1 MMRFLF
7 VKTFNL
13 LIRSRVGR
21 WALALVLILAGL
33 ILVFN
38 PSAAG
43 RTDTTTV
50 IIEGS
55 IPLLLGLFVLGFS
68 IFLEIKLR
76 KAGKIGAEIKAMVAS
91 GKILPIPALPKSL
104 PKGVSKEDAQEVA
117 QYAARLARLPWGAK
131 PAFASVEEAYPLFNR
146 TVARVREVTGDWSQ
160 LSGPIDTFVSLPK
173 PLCYIGAAEIIMPL
187 SYLHSDIFVPI
198 GLQQGLRFIAQA
210 QYVDPEQPDALVT
223 RIKLLTRYPAER
235 WLQLA
240 EETLA
245 ALKRIAPTHPRLPDA
260 EGAILLKRG
269 RLKEALE
276 CNERMIEHPSSPEEE
291 HVALSA
297 RARIFNLMKRPEEAI
312 AAWDV
317 VNERYPNDPWAWHNK
332 SILLRDMG
340 RLEEA
345 LECNERALSIM
356 PFEMARRVGKS
367 IRARMAEAAGEKPP
381 SEGLNSVHVEERD
394 RRVI

>member
-1 MMRFLF
+1 MRSLF
-7 VKTFNL
+7 VRTFNL

-21 WALALVLILAGL
+21 WVLALVLILAGL
-33 ILVFN
+33 ILVLN

-43 RTDTTTV
+43 RSDTTTV
-50 IIEGS
+50 IIEGM

-76 KAGKIGAEIKAMVAS
+76 KAGKIGAEVKAMVAS
-91 GKILPIPALPKSL
+91 GKILPIPAPPKTP
-104 PKGVSKEDAQEVA
+104 PKGMTRADDQEVA
-117 QYAARLARLPWGAK
+117 QYAASMARLPWGAK

-146 TVARVREVTGDWSQ
+146 TVAKVREVTGDWSQ
-160 LSGPIDTFVSLPK
+160 LSGPIETFVSLPK
-173 PLCYIGAAEIIMPL
+173 PLCYVGAAEVMLRL
-187 SYLHSDIFVPI
+187 SFQH
-198 GLQQGLRFIAQA
+198 GLVWAPSGLFQGLKFVANA
-210 QYVDPEQPDALVT
+210 QYVDPENADALVI
-223 RIKLLTRYPAER
+223 RIKLLTGYPGER

-245 ALKRIAPTHPRLPDA
+245 RLKQIAPAHPRLPEA
-260 EGAILLKRG
+260 ESTILVRRNKLE
-269 RLKEALE
+269 EALT
-276 CNERMIEHPSSPEEE
+276 CIEQSIKYPPSPEEE
-291 HVALSA
+291 HVSLSRKA
-297 RARIFNLMKRPEEAI
+297 GILERMKRVDEAL
-312 AAWDV
+312 ATYNV

-332 SILLRDMG
+332 SILLRDLG

-381 SEGLNSVHVEERD
+381 SEGLNSILIEEHD
-394 RRVI
+394 RRLR